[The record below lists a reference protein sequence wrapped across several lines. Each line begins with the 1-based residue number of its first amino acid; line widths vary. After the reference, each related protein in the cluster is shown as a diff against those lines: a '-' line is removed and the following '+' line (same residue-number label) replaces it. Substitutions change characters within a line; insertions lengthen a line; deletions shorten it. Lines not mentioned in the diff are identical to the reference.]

1 MGCRFCLDG
10 EEWLQQKSL
19 SFRITDQVT
28 IAKKEF
34 PKGKDIGSIVIMGM
48 GEPLDNYANVLKAI
62 EIMSSDM
69 GLSFSGRKI
78 TLSTCGI
85 IPMIRQLGKDA
96 CLNLAVSLN
105 AADNSTRNKLMPG
118 NRQYP
123 LEDQSGRA
131 VLTSYQDEGESLL
144 NIF

>member
-1 MGCRFCLDG
+1 
-10 EEWLQQKSL
+10 
-19 SFRITDQVT
+19 
-28 IAKKEF
+28 
-34 PKGKDIGSIVIMGM
+34 
-48 GEPLDNYANVLKAI
+48 
-62 EIMSSDM
+62 M

-123 LEDQSGRA
+123 LEDLIRA
-131 VLTSYQDEGESLL
+131 CSTYELPRRRRITFEYILIDQMNSSVEDAEKLASSFAEFAARST
-144 NIF
+144 

>member
-1 MGCRFCLDG
+1 
-10 EEWLQQKSL
+10 
-19 SFRITDQVT
+19 
-28 IAKKEF
+28 
-34 PKGKDIGSIVIMGM
+34 
-48 GEPLDNYANVLKAI
+48 
-62 EIMSSDM
+62 M

-123 LEDQSGRA
+123 LERSNPGVQYLR
-131 VLTSYQDEGESLL
+131 VTKTKE
-144 NIF
+144 NHF